1 MLEVD
6 EISGKIR
13 IKLKMQVTTY
23 DSTERRA
30 SSGVLPPW
38 RLQQPLQHLA
48 ASFRASHCKGPER
61 GRSKNDSMLLLL
73 LSTPGFFRCLLRGAD
88 RGSGRYRVFIKYC
101 VFPKIM

>member
-38 RLQQPLQHLA
+38 RLQQPLQLLA
-48 ASFRASHCKGPER
+48 ASFRASHCLLRGAER
-61 GRSKNDSMLLLL
+61 GRSKSDSLLVLL

-101 VFPKIM
+101 VFP